1 MRSSNMEMA
10 MLTHKYPVATVAVRD
25 LEAARRFYEDKLGLT
40 APEEEAGPAL
50 TYHCGAFLLLLYKS
64 EFAGT
69 NEATSV
75 TWMVGD
81 DIADIVRQ
89 LGSKGVMFQH
99 YDMPDVVREGDVHV
113 FGPIKSAWFKDP
125 DGNIHALVNG

>member
-1 MRSSNMEMA
+1 
-10 MLTHKYPVATVAVRD
+10 MLTDKQPVATVAVRD
-25 LEAARRFYEDKLGLT
+25 LEAARRFYEDKLGLA

-50 TYHCGAFLLLLYKS
+50 TYRCGAFLLLLYKS
-64 EFAGT
+64 DYAGT

-89 LGSKGVMFQH
+89 LGSKGIVFEH
-99 YDMPDVVREGDVHV
+99 YDMPEVVREGDVHV